1 MKEILELGTG
11 FSFVGREYRLV
22 VGISEYQLQNLIPER
37 LKGALPSIEEIENEL
52 K

>member
-11 FSFVGREYRLV
+11 FSFVGREYRFV
-22 VGISEYQLQNLIPER
+22 VGISEYQLQNFIPES